1 MSCNLYWLDQIQSSE
16 RLLVGNR
23 AFHLSK
29 LRQLGYPVITG
40 FVVPA
45 SAFWKFLELL
55 GESQPSLA
63 DLADSDLHLDV
74 DNPRQLQLVAQQIR
88 QQITTAPL
96 PPSWELLLTRAA
108 QAQPAPAMVLYP
120 SLSLRS
126 PVERIGDYNF
136 EAPASIFDQI
146 NNPYCLPPGIWESH
160 ICLNQP
166 EALILSL
173 KRVWAQMFRA
183 RSLFYWQRAGIKLQQ
198 LSLAVLIQPLWNAC
212 TSGSMLADATE
223 WNIQATWGLET
234 ALCKGEVLPDTYHLE
249 AQTGTLLA
257 SQLGNKTRAYRLNQ
271 ESLTPKQNCLQ
282 AYLLSEEQQQQYAL
296 EEKYLQ
302 QLIALSHRLRAE
314 FNQTFSLEWTICQ
327 TPEHSEPRLYI
338 TQFSP
343 QTRIVSYESWRS
355 HSILTPDITPQLV
368 RGLAAAAGR
377 VSAPAQVI
385 IDKDENLAEMIQ
397 GKILVAKSVAPDWL
411 PWLKQAAG
419 IVTEEGTMTSH
430 AAIIARELGLPAVV
444 SAAGITQLIKTGE
457 HLLLDGDQGEIYRLG
472 SGERGKEGEGERG
485 RGGEYLLS
493 NSGIQQQPPSSN
505 HQSNHRSNGQRLNFQ
520 QPQPG
525 RAMLGKHMANTK
537 RNLPSNYSNLNQ
549 FPIATQLLVNLSQPD
564 SLEKIVGLPVDGIGL
579 LRSELMMLSALE
591 NLHPSEWLRQGR
603 QDELV
608 ERLTELIVKFAAALA
623 PRPVLYRSWDW
634 RSHEFQSLIGDPLA
648 SETEVNPIVGL
659 RGTRRYLI
667 DPSCFDVELAALRQV
682 YSYGYTNIQLMLPFV
697 RTVEEFNF
705 CRRRAE
711 QAGLTDNPHFQIWIM
726 AEVPSVL
733 LLLPDYVKAGV
744 QGISIGSNDLTQL
757 LLAVDR
763 DQGQFSEVL
772 DGRHPAVKRAIKQ
785 LIYMS
790 KEDGI
795 PCSICG
801 QAPAQYPEL
810 IDSLVQWGITSIS
823 VDLNAL
829 ESTYIAIARAEQRLL
844 LESLRSNKF
853 GEE

>member
-1 MSCNLYWLDQIQSSE
+1 MSCNLYWLDQIQPSE

-23 AFHLSK
+23 AFHLGK
-29 LRQLGYPVITG
+29 LLQLGYPVING
-40 FVVPA
+40 FVIPA
-45 SAFWKFLELL
+45 STFWKFLELL
-55 GESQPSLA
+55 GESQPFLA
-63 DLADSDLHLDV
+63 DLSDSDLHLDV
-74 DNPRQLQLVAQQIR
+74 GNPRQLQLVAQQIR
-88 QQITTAPL
+88 REITAASL
-96 PPSWELLLTRAA
+96 PPSWESLLTQAA
-108 QAQPAPAMVLYP
+108 QAQPASAMILHP

-126 PVERIGDYNF
+126 QVHRVSDYSF

-146 NNPYCLPPGIWESH
+146 NNPYSLPPGIWESH

-166 EALILSL
+166 EALTLSI

-198 LSLAVLIQPLWNAC
+198 LSLAVLVQPLWDAC
-212 TSGSMLADATE
+212 TSGSMFADATE
-223 WNIQATWGLET
+223 CSIQAIWGLET
-234 ALCKGEVLPDTYHLE
+234 ALRKGEVLPDTYQLDAE
-249 AQTGTLLA
+249 TGTLLA
-257 SQLGNKTRAYRLNQ
+257 SQLGNKTRAYRLEQVSPLNQ
-271 ESLTPKQNCLQ
+271 SSLQ
-282 AYLLSEEQQQQYAL
+282 AYLLSEEKQQQYAL

-302 QLIALSHRLRAE
+302 QLIAFSHRLRAE
-314 FNQTFSLEWTICQ
+314 VSKAFSLEWMICQ
-327 TPEHSEPRLYI
+327 TSENSEPQLYL
-338 TQFSP
+338 TQFNPKPRIASYQSLSP
-343 QTRIVSYESWRS
+343 
-355 HSILTPDITPQLV
+355 SITTPDITPRLV
-368 RGLAAAAGR
+368 RGLAAASGR

-385 IDKDENLAEMIQ
+385 LDKDQIREEIIS
-397 GKILVAKSVAPDWL
+397 GRILIAKNVPPDWL

-419 IVTEEGTMTSH
+419 IITEEGTMTSH

-444 SAAGITQLIKTGE
+444 SADGITQLIKTGE
-457 HLLLDGDQGEIYRLG
+457 DLLLDGDQGEIYRLG
-472 SGERGKEGEGERG
+472 SGEKPEPEVEMG
-485 RGGEYLLS
+485 RGGRYLYS
-493 NSGIQQQPPSSN
+493 NPEIQQHPPSSN
-505 HQSNHRSNGQRLNFQ
+505 PQSTYRSNGQRLNFQ

-525 RAMLGKHMANTK
+525 RAMLGKESTNT
-537 RNLPSNYSNLNQ
+537 NQIIASDYPNLNQ
-549 FPIATQLLVNLSQPD
+549 FPIATQLLVNLSQPN

-579 LRSELMMLSALE
+579 LRSELMMLNVLE

-608 ERLTELIVKFAAALA
+608 ERLTELIVEFAGALA

-648 SETEVNPIVGL
+648 AEAEVNPIVGM

-667 DPSCFDVELAALRQV
+667 DPACFDIELAALRQV
-682 YSYGYTNIQLMLPFV
+682 YAYGYTNLQLMLPFV

-711 QAGLTDNPHFQIWIM
+711 QAGLTDNPHFKIWIM

-733 LLLPDYVKAGV
+733 FLLPDYVKAGV
-744 QGISIGSNDLTQL
+744 HGISIGSNDLTQL
-757 LLAVDR
+757 LLAADR

-785 LIYMS
+785 LIYMA
-790 KEDGI
+790 KQDGI

-823 VDLNAL
+823 VDVNAL
-829 ESTYIAIARAEQRLL
+829 ESTYFAIARAEQRLL
-844 LESLRSNKF
+844 LESLRQKNF
-853 GEE
+853 GEDS

>member
-1 MSCNLYWLDQIQSSE
+1 MSCNLYWLDQIQPSE

-23 AFHLSK
+23 AFHLGR
-29 LRQLGYPVITG
+29 LLQLGYPVITG

-45 SAFWKFLELL
+45 NTFWKFLELL
-55 GESQPSLA
+55 GESQPFLA

-88 QQITTAPL
+88 QEITAAPL
-96 PPSWELLLTRAA
+96 PSSWESLLI
-108 QAQPAPAMVLYP
+108 QATQVQPASAMILHP

-136 EAPASIFDQI
+136 ETPPSIFDQI

-166 EALILSL
+166 EALTLSL
-173 KRVWAQMFRA
+173 KQVWAQMFRA

-198 LSLAVLIQPLWNAC
+198 LSLAVLVQPLWDSR
-212 TSGSMLADATE
+212 TSGAVLADTTE

-234 ALCKGEVLPDTYHLE
+234 ALRKGEVLPDTYQLE
-249 AQTGTLLA
+249 AETGTLLA
-257 SQLGNKTRAYRLNQ
+257 SQLGNKTRAYRLGEASLPNQ
-271 ESLTPKQNCLQ
+271 SCLQ
-282 AYLLSEEQQQQYAL
+282 TYLLNEEQQQQYAL
-296 EEKYLQ
+296 EETYLQ

-314 FNQTFSLEWTICQ
+314 VSKTFSLEWTICQ
-327 TPEHSEPRLYI
+327 TPENSEPQLYL
-338 TQFSP
+338 TQFTP
-343 QTRIVSYESWRS
+343 KLRIANYQSLST
-355 HSILTPDITPQLV
+355 SIPASDITPRLV
-368 RGLAAAAGR
+368 RGLAASAGR

-385 IDKDENLAEMIQ
+385 IDKDQHLEQMIP
-397 GKILVAKSVAPDWL
+397 GKILVAKSVTPEWL
-411 PWLKQAAG
+411 PWLQQAVG
-419 IVTEEGTMTSH
+419 IVTEEGSMTSH

-444 SAAGITQLIKTGE
+444 SAAGVTKLIKTGE
-457 HLLLDGDQGEIYRLG
+457 YLQLDGDQGEIYRLG
-472 SGERGKEGEGERG
+472 AEEEQGGRGEGERG
-485 RGGEYLLS
+485 RGGEYLHS
-493 NSGIQQQPPSSN
+493 DSVIQQQLPRNAPQSSY
-505 HQSNHRSNGQRLNFQ
+505 RSNGQHLYLQ
-520 QPQPG
+520 QSQW
-525 RAMLGKHMANTK
+525 RKAMLSKEVPNTK
-537 RNLPSNYSNLNQ
+537 AILPSHHPNFNQ

-579 LRSELMMLSALE
+579 LRSELMMLNALE

-603 QDELV
+603 QNELV
-608 ERLTELIVKFAAALA
+608 ERLTELIVQFAAALA

-648 SETEVNPIVGL
+648 SETEVNPIVGW

-667 DPSCFDVELAALRQV
+667 DPSCFDIELAALRQV
-682 YSYGYTNIQLMLPFV
+682 YSYGYTNLQLMLPFV

-711 QAGLTDNPHFQIWIM
+711 QVGLTDNPHFKIWIM

-763 DQGQFSEVL
+763 DQGQFGEVL

-785 LIYMS
+785 LIHLS
-790 KEDGI
+790 KQDSI

-829 ESTYIAIARAEQRLL
+829 ESTYMAIARAEQRLL
-844 LESLRSNKF
+844 LESLRSNKLA
-853 GEE
+853 ED